1 MPFNHQ
7 FQAPFGA
14 TLQQFQQLQQQPNQE
29 PPASQSPPATADED
43 ALLEEELDESSGL
56 DSVADDLEVDSVSP
70 EPAPPSP
77 APAAAADPLN
87 AERRR
92 NNQLEKELRKMRQ
105 QLARFSEINPEEYS
119 RLQDA
124 ERKKEELE
132 RQVAERERQLNEAN
146 RRKVLSVEKER
157 DEARQQVLSLR
168 KERLLERLFSEA
180 DGRHGGDAR
189 GTFFDIF
196 KAQCGSSF
204 RLAADEHG
212 RDLLEA
218 VDGKGQ
224 VLTSDGVVISAA
236 DYVEELRG
244 HPVYGF
250 LFQQRG
256 APFMA
261 SVPELTFDHN
271 GAPVSLQSMSTAE
284 LYLASIRKTTPKG
297 RSTSHAAP

>member
-7 FQAPFGA
+7 FRAPFGA
-14 TLQQFQQLQQQPNQE
+14 TFQQLQQQPNQE
-29 PPASQSPPATADED
+29 PPASQPPAGHADED
-43 ALLEEELDESSGL
+43 TLLDEELDDSSGL
-56 DSVADDLEVDSVSP
+56 DSGEDDFEADNAAAD
-70 EPAPPSP
+70 PAPTP
-77 APAAAADPLN
+77 APAPATDPLN

-92 NNQLEKELRKMRQ
+92 TNQLEKELRKMRQ

-284 LYLASIRKTTPKG
+284 LYLASIRKTTPKS
-297 RSTSHAAP
+297 RNHSPASP

>member
-14 TLQQFQQLQQQPNQE
+14 TFQQLQQQPNQE
-29 PPASQSPPATADED
+29 PPAPQPPAGDDASAEIGDDELETDSTAP
-43 ALLEEELDESSGL
+43 
-56 DSVADDLEVDSVSP
+56 DSA
-70 EPAPPSP
+70 PAQ
-77 APAAAADPLN
+77 APAAATTPDPLN

-180 DGRHGGDAR
+180 DGRHGGDER

-212 RDLLEA
+212 RDLLEP

-224 VLTSDGVVISAA
+224 VLTADGVVLSAA

-261 SVPELTFDHN
+261 SVPELTFDNN

-297 RSTSHAAP
+297 RTTSHASP

>member
-1 MPFNHQ
+1 MPLNNQ

-14 TLQQFQQLQQQPNQE
+14 TFQQLQQQPNQE
-29 PPASQSPPATADED
+29 PPASQSPAGHADED
-43 ALLEEELDESSGL
+43 TLLDEELDDGSGL
-56 DSVADDLEVDSVSP
+56 DSTDLDPEADSISA
-70 EPAPPSP
+70 EPAPTP

-92 NNQLEKELRKMRQ
+92 SNQLEKELRKMRQ

-132 RQVAERERQLNEAN
+132 RQVAERERQLNDAN

-157 DEARQQVLSLR
+157 DEARQQVLGLR

-180 DGRHGGDAR
+180 DGRHGGDVR

-204 RLAADEHG
+204 RLAADENG
-212 RDLLEA
+212 RDLLEP

-284 LYLASIRKTTPKG
+284 LYLASIRKTTPKS
-297 RSTSHAAP
+297 RNHSPVSP